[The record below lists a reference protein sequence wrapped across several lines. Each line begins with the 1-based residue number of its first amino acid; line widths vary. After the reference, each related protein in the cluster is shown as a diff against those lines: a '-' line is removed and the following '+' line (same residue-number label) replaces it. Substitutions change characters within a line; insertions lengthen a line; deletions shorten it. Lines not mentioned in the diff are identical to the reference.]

1 MSSSITY
8 AKSLVLNF
16 MGNAPAWYKN
26 LVLFFLIL
34 NPIVAHY
41 SLYVAGWLLVAE
53 FILTLAM
60 ALESYPLEA
69 GGLIVAEAC
78 FLGMCDMEAVTHEIG
93 GNLEVLLLLMFMV
106 AGIHF
111 VRDFLLFLFT
121 KIMVHVR
128 SHLMLAFIFC
138 FMSGLISAF
147 VDALTVLA
155 IIISTC
161 AGLYQLYIST
171 ISDNKLALVSV
182 KDSVI
187 PNEHLKDLE
196 EFRAFLRSLLMHA
209 AVGTTIG
216 GICTIV
222 GEPQNLIVGN
232 VCGWNFID
240 FAIRMSPISVPI
252 VLFGLATCFFIEK
265 FKLFGYGHGMP
276 EAVYKILVMQD
287 EKNYSHMSRRDK
299 LNLIVQ
305 CLCCIW
311 LVSALAL
318 HLASVGVIGLSVIVF
333 ATTFCGVSEGEIGQA
348 FTESMPF
355 CALLCVFFT
364 VVAVISAQ
372 GLFDPIVAWV
382 FSTDQEYHLPI
393 FYLANG
399 IISAVSDNVFVAT
412 IYIQQVRDALFSGM
426 ITPEHF
432 DNLAVAINAGT
443 NLPSVATP
451 NGQSAFLFLLT
462 SPLAPL
468 IRLPYFKMMW
478 MALPY
483 TIVLTIV
490 GLIATW
496 YVMPEV
502 TNWFIQEGIVEVAKL
517 ENIAKP

>member
-1 MSSSITY
+1 MSTSITY

-171 ISDNKLALVSV
+171 ISDKL
-182 KDSVI
+182 
-187 PNEHLKDLE
+187 
-196 EFRAFLRSLLMHA
+196 
-209 AVGTTIG
+209 
-216 GICTIV
+216 
-222 GEPQNLIVGN
+222 
-232 VCGWNFID
+232 
-240 FAIRMSPISVPI
+240 
-252 VLFGLATCFFIEK
+252 
-265 FKLFGYGHGMP
+265 
-276 EAVYKILVMQD
+276 
-287 EKNYSHMSRRDK
+287 
-299 LNLIVQ
+299 
-305 CLCCIW
+305 
-311 LVSALAL
+311 
-318 HLASVGVIGLSVIVF
+318 
-333 ATTFCGVSEGEIGQA
+333 
-348 FTESMPF
+348 
-355 CALLCVFFT
+355 
-364 VVAVISAQ
+364 
-372 GLFDPIVAWV
+372 
-382 FSTDQEYHLPI
+382 
-393 FYLANG
+393 
-399 IISAVSDNVFVAT
+399 
-412 IYIQQVRDALFSGM
+412 
-426 ITPEHF
+426 
-432 DNLAVAINAGT
+432 
-443 NLPSVATP
+443 
-451 NGQSAFLFLLT
+451 
-462 SPLAPL
+462 
-468 IRLPYFKMMW
+468 
-478 MALPY
+478 
-483 TIVLTIV
+483 
-490 GLIATW
+490 
-496 YVMPEV
+496 
-502 TNWFIQEGIVEVAKL
+502 
-517 ENIAKP
+517 